1 MCTWRGLKISSSIL
15 GVMFSRDMRVVFSSR
30 WWQHCWCVVAEP
42 EYWCTVTYFEL
53 DQQVGETFKAP
64 ASCRSV
70 TVDGYTDP
78 SGMNRFCLGKLSNV
92 HRTEASERARSVCC
106 VSVSLY
112 VSCRFCRLLSV
123 PSVLRHCCLGCRK
136 GIRFVKKLSGGVLVW
151 LSVWSEVQTCIWPS

>member
-30 WWQHCWCVVAEP
+30 WWQRCWCVVAEP

-106 VSVSLY
+106 VAVSLCSTY
-112 VSCRFCRLLSV
+112 GSRFMSFL
-123 PSVLRHCCLGCRK
+123 
-136 GIRFVKKLSGGVLVW
+136 
-151 LSVWSEVQTCIWPS
+151 